1 MARPKKENI
10 EEAIEVT
17 KVEETQVEETKIEQP
32 IKAVSATPKVQE
44 RYALNGKTNKVYKAS
59 DFKSVQAFES
69 FLKPKYVKE
78 LDVVNGE
85 PIIKISDK
93 ETFFKAKELEL
104 EAREKELTERIKTL
118 EAKFKS

>member
-1 MARPKKENI
+1 MGRPVTKKV
-10 EEAIEVT
+10 EEAIEEVEVVT
-17 KVEETQVEETKIEQP
+17 PTEIEQP
-32 IKAVSATPKVQE
+32 IEKKPAVSATPKTQE
-44 RYALNGKTNKVYKAS
+44 RYALNQKTNKVYKVS
-59 DFKSVQAFES
+59 DFKSVQAFEA
-69 FLKPKYVKE
+69 FLKPHYVKE

-93 ETFFKAKELEL
+93 ETYFKAKELEL

>member
-1 MARPKKENI
+1 MPRPPKKI
-10 EEAIEVT
+10 EEAIEE
-17 KVEETQVEETKIEQP
+17 VEVVKESLITEIEQP
-32 IKAVSATPKVQE
+32 IEKAVSATPKTQE

-104 EAREKELTERIKTL
+104 EAREKELSAMKKAL
-118 EAKFKS
+118 EEKFKS

>member
-1 MARPKKENI
+1 MGRTKKV
-10 EEAIEVT
+10 EEAIEVI
-17 KVEETQVEETKIEQP
+17 KVEETQTEVTEIEQP
-32 IKAVSATPKVQE
+32 IKAVSATPKTQE

-93 ETFFKAKELEL
+93 ETYFKAKELEL
-104 EAREKELTERIKTL
+104 EAREKELSAMKKAL
-118 EAKFKS
+118 EEKFKS